1 MKWNL
6 YWERIC
12 FYSPAKQLHINTW
25 THTWV
30 CVHLVFRARCTRII
44 ISHLTLLCKHGL
56 YLYERFMDSVRK
68 VWVQVHKVL
77 CFGLSGLALE
87 GVSLG
92 NLMSS
97 ASGTHDCHP
106 FGPRWQVTRCST
118 GPGWLYILWEK
129 GTGRLKV
136 SETFF
141 QSPLYSRN
149 VVYVFFLLSGQRIA
163 VLAEISSTSSVCLI
177 LSHLYKRWTITWAC
191 KWWSFW
197 CQRPRC
203 IICESGAGWLDFLPF
218 NLTVWH
224 FKNRPRSTE
233 GHGQALPLFFL
244 LQETLWVGFI
254 YYLNSFMGSTEPRN
268 CQADILKAERVSCF
282 PLV

>member
-1 MKWNL
+1 MSWVRTEGFCLMKWNL

-97 ASGTHDCHP
+97 ASGLMTATPLGHAGRSHGALLDLDGFTSCGKKAQGDWKSQRR
-106 FGPRWQVTRCST
+106 FFSRLYTRGMWFMFS
-118 GPGWLYILWEK
+118 
-129 GTGRLKV
+129 
-136 SETFF
+136 
-141 QSPLYSRN
+141 
-149 VVYVFFLLSGQRIA
+149 
-163 VLAEISSTSSVCLI
+163 
-177 LSHLYKRWTITWAC
+177 
-191 KWWSFW
+191 SFW
-197 CQRPRC
+197 VAS
-203 IICESGAGWLDFLPF
+203 E
-218 NLTVWH
+218 
-224 FKNRPRSTE
+224 
-233 GHGQALPLFFL
+233 
-244 LQETLWVGFI
+244 
-254 YYLNSFMGSTEPRN
+254 
-268 CQADILKAERVSCF
+268 
-282 PLV
+282 